1 MSANGNGH
9 SSNGNGHSP
18 PFRLAPIESP
28 EEEARG
34 LVLKEIAPQIRRRV
48 REDSRLSPG
57 AKYFFNCLFD
67 DCFWHQAGGHGTG
80 QIYADVRDL
89 GERYQAWPDTITRWR
104 DELAEA
110 GWLWTKY
117 AWPMT
122 EWRLTPLMP
131 APANSPHKK
140 AVQMSLGRAA
150 AKGVGEIRTSSKNG
164 QPVVSAEEKGNSHS
178 ARTEKTVSAS
188 ASSPPSV
195 GKKPLARTEDAG
207 ESVGKIRTGEG

>member
-1 MSANGNGH
+1 MSA
-9 SSNGNGHSP
+9 NGNGHSP

-104 DELAEA
+104 DVLAEA

-122 EWRLTPLMP
+122 
-131 APANSPHKK
+131 
-140 AVQMSLGRAA
+140 V
-150 AKGVGEIRTSSKNG
+150 GVSVGV
-164 QPVVSAEEKGNSHS
+164 PVVFFLMFEIWFKVPLPKG
-178 ARTEKTVSAS
+178 
-188 ASSPPSV
+188 
-195 GKKPLARTEDAG
+195 PLEAALG
-207 ESVGKIRTGEG
+207 LN